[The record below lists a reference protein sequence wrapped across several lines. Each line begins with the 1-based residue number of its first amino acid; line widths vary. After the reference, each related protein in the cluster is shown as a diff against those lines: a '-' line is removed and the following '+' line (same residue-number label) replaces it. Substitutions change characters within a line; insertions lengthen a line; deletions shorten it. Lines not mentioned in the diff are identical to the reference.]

1 MPPVLVG
8 APRILFR
15 MALTS
20 NRCSSAPDQ
29 AYKGKGEEY
38 RLFWSERPE
47 FVRMAAR
54 YGATIVPFAGVGA
67 EDGFQML
74 LDPNEVRRLPV
85 VGAMLEE
92 RARAQIPQA
101 RRCALSCTRAVMS
114 SMLSSRCSYARKW
127 TCLGLQHA
135 FLAQRQA
142 AGTQVCQGFL
152 VAAPLWVPG
161 GPEEAAG
168 TRWQDLGPMSCGV
181 YWIGA
186 PWCKLGLAGVLCAAS
201 IAADGD

>member
-1 MPPVLVG
+1 
-8 APRILFR
+8 

-101 RRCALSCTRAVMS
+101 RRCALSCIRAVIS

-142 AGTQVCQGFL
+142 AGTQFCQGFW
-152 VAAPLWVPG
+152 VAAPLWVARWSG
-161 GPEEAAG
+161 GRCRHSMAG
-168 TRWQDLGPMSCGV
+168 S
-181 YWIGA
+181 GA
-186 PWCKLGLAGVLCAAS
+186 HVLWGVLEWCSLVQVGLGRCLVRRQHRCRCGLSHQPAS
-201 IAADGD
+201 